1 MSLVVSSIYISI
13 LAMGVI
19 FVVLGTLIALIK
31 VLDRCFPYQAPP
43 PAPVSA
49 RPAAGAADEEAEHL
63 AVIHAVLSRHLEK
76 DPSQIHLTR
85 VSSP

>member
-1 MSLVVSSIYISI
+1 MSLVISSVYISI

-19 FVVLGTLIALIK
+19 FVVLGTLIGLIK
-31 VLDRCFPYQAPP
+31 ILDRCFPYQAPSPAP
-43 PAPVSA
+43 PARSS
-49 RPAAGAADEEAEHL
+49 AGADPEGEHL
-63 AVIHAVLSRHLEK
+63 AVIHAVLSRHLGT